1 MFIGF
6 LGTILSGLLI
16 LGPVVFVVES
26 RAAGALLTQI
36 HEAEVELDEMIASGE
51 VLKIAFPE
59 EADFPR
65 AREAEPM
72 RKAVCT
78 DTDIPLA
85 VEKVKA
91 RASLCLTEDK
101 EARRFFVVGMSW
113 TEAAPIREGLK
124 ALHRVGDLLGIT
136 WLKPR
141 QVGLVVYQESWP

>member
-51 VLKIAFPE
+51 VLKIAFPDQAE
-59 EADFPR
+59 IPR
-65 AREAEPM
+65 ARKEEPM
-72 RKAVCT
+72 RDAVCT
-78 DTDIPLA
+78 DSVIPLT
-85 VEKVKA
+85 VESVRA
-91 RASLCLTEDK
+91 RAALCLTKAED
-101 EARRFFVVGMSW
+101 ARRFFVVGMSW
-113 TEAAPIREGLK
+113 TEATPIRDGLK

-141 QVGLVVYQESWP
+141 QVGLVVYQEFWP

>member
-51 VLKIAFPE
+51 VLKIAFPDHAE
-59 EADFPR
+59 FPR
-65 AREAEPM
+65 ARASEPM
-72 RKAVCT
+72 RDAVCS
-78 DTDIPLA
+78 DADIPLA

-91 RASLCLTEDK
+91 RASLCLTKAKDE
-101 EARRFFVVGMSW
+101 RRFFVVGMSW
-113 TEAAPIREGLK
+113 TEAAPIRDALK
-124 ALHRVGDLLGIT
+124 ALHSVSDMLGIR
-136 WLKPR
+136 WLRPQR
-141 QVGLVVYQESWP
+141 VGLVVHQEFWP